1 MGPKGFVKLSGG
13 FCVTSSFRGLVLS
26 SGLTTCRHMEHIA
39 AFLILFVLAPSSLF
53 LFCNNDDDGGNQRG
67 HGGAAHA
74 NPVADAHPFWAGQN
88 IF

>member
-1 MGPKGFVKLSGG
+1 
-13 FCVTSSFRGLVLS
+13 
-26 SGLTTCRHMEHIA
+26 MEHIA

-74 NPVADAHPFWAGQN
+74 NPVADAHPF
-88 IF
+88 